1 MRVSKI
7 IVPVLLFAMVVSLAA
22 VLNAASQSTQEK
34 AKQKPQA
41 KAQERITIPPE
52 VKAVIQEGMASREG
66 RQDISIDPFHVLFL
80 PAREN
85 FHGIYFMK
93 IKNGDLGFAPVSAE
107 EPLVEKKEVPVKKG
121 PQEIAVPQEAQNL
134 QARFNVFLQFNRL
147 EEGAE
152 LQVAREVWV
161 PTTIQVPEAGFD
173 PEKTEIYTVGYPM
186 PTGRYL
192 LTIAVASLDLQKI
205 GVGYIEFSLPDPAL
219 FTKALETTP
228 IFFIKELEQM
238 DAPETHTSL
247 HKGYFTYS
255 ILKVA
260 PNLEKVFS
268 AGDNLDSFF
277 FIFGPQPNPQQQ
289 YEIEINFEVKK
300 EVEKEGKKEEEMAIR
315 WSTQTYNNPLIS
327 QPLPLK
333 QTVNIKDEAGE
344 RTETRDLPPGNYT
357 LVINILDKTSGNSVT
372 KSVDFEMK

>member
-7 IVPVLLFAMVVSLAA
+7 IVPVLLFATVFSLVM
-22 VLNAASQSTQEK
+22 VLNAAGQSTQNK
-34 AKQKPQA
+34 AKQKPEA
-41 KAQERITIPPE
+41 KAQERIAIPPE
-52 VKAVIQEGMASREG
+52 VKAVIQEGMASRQG
-66 RQDISIDPFHVLFL
+66 RQDISIDPFHFLFL

-93 IKNGDLGFAPVSAE
+93 IKNGDLDFAPVAAE
-107 EPLVEKKEVPVKKG
+107 APIIEKKEVPVKKG
-121 PQEIAVPQEAQNL
+121 PQEIAVPQEAPNL

-152 LQVAREVWV
+152 PQVAKEVWV
-161 PTTIQVPEAGFD
+161 PATIQVPEAGFD
-173 PEKTEIYTVGYPM
+173 SEKAEIYTVGYPM
-186 PTGRYL
+186 PAGRYL
-192 LTIAVASLDLQKI
+192 LALAVASLDLQKI
-205 GVGYIEFSLPDPAL
+205 GVGYIEFSLPDPAQ

-238 DAPETHTSL
+238 DAPETHTAL

-255 ILKVA
+255 ILKVV
-260 PNLEKVFS
+260 PNLEKAFG
-268 AGDNLDSFF
+268 AGDNLDIFF
-277 FIFGPQPNPQQQ
+277 FIFGPQPNAQQQ
-289 YEIEINFEVKK
+289 YEIEVEYEVKQ
-300 EVEKEGKKEEEMAIR
+300 GEEMGIR
-315 WSTQTYNNPLIS
+315 WSPQTYNNPLVS

-333 QTVNIKDEAGE
+333 QTVNIKSEEGD

-357 LVINILDKTSGNSVT
+357 LVINILDKTSGNSVS